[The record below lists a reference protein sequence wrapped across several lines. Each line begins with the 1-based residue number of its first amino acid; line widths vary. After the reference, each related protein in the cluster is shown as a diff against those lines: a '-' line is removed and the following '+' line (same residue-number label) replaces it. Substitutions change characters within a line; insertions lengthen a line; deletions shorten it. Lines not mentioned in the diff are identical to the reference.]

1 MQIKTVVCLLVLIA
15 LCGTAAQADFLFGF
29 SGDSP
34 SLLVLNGGAIT
45 ISTATDPIS
54 GGYYNQG
61 WWPNNSGSSAMDGN
75 TNFYTGP
82 FEGGTYANSFFSFSL
97 AGIDGPIT
105 SATLSLVG
113 PYDHENLPL
122 TFSLFDVST
131 DPATLNFNEGFSAA
145 IHGDLGSGVLYGS
158 ILVSSL
164 TDPTDVTLNA
174 AGLAALNAAISGE
187 ASYFS
192 IGGTIAP
199 GGAIPEPATVLMLGS
214 ALAGLGLWRRR
225 RA

>member
-1 MQIKTVVCLLVLIA
+1 VLLSGV
-15 LCGTAAQADFLFGF
+15 TAQADFLFGY
-29 SGDSP
+29 SGESP

-61 WWPNNSGSSAMDGN
+61 WWPDNSGNTASDNN
-75 TNFYTGP
+75 TNFYTGTS
-82 FEGGTYANSFFSFSL
+82 GSTSLNNFFSFSL
-97 AGIDGPIT
+97 AGIDGPGT
-105 SATLSLVG
+105 SAVLRLVG

-122 TFSLFDVST
+122 TYSIFDVST
-131 DPATLNFNEGFSAA
+131 DPATLNFNDGFSAA
-145 IHGDLGSGVLYGS
+145 IYTDLGSGVLYGS

-164 TDPTDVTLNA
+164 TDPTDVSLNA
-174 AGLAALNAAISGE
+174 AGLAALNAAIGDE

-192 IGGTIAP
+192 IGGTVTP
-199 GGAIPEPATVLMLGS
+199 GGAIPEPSTILLLGS
-214 ALAGLGLWRRR
+214 ALAGLGLWRQR